1 MVYKKALSDTDKNAT
16 KNRRFPAVF
25 YCKYWKL
32 CSVSTESEIGNCDH
46 KAEAEKDQTIGE
58 AVENVA
64 GFLRKRNV
72 EGQIGR
78 GTISRVRLGDRDFAE
93 YGFS

>member
-16 KNRRFPAVF
+16 KNRRFRAVF

-32 CSVSTESEIGNCDH
+32 CSVSAESEIGDSNH

-64 GFLRKRNV
+64 GLLREMNV
-72 EGQIGR
+72 E
-78 GTISRVRLGDRDFAE
+78 
-93 YGFS
+93 

>member
-16 KNRRFPAVF
+16 KNRRKPAVF

-32 CSVSTESEIGNCDH
+32 CSVSAESEIGDSNH
-46 KAEAEKDQTIGE
+46 KTEAEEDQTVGE

-64 GFLRKRNV
+64 GLLREMNI
-72 EGQIGR
+72 EGEVGR
-78 GTISRVRLGDRDFAE
+78 GTIGRVWLGNRDFAE